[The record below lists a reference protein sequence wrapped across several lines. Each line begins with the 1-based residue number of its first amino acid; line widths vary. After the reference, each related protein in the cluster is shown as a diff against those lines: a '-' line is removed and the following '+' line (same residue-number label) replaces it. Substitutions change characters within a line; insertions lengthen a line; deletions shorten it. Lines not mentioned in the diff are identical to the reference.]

1 MEICSRIG
9 PILDKELSPSVAG
22 IISLLGAGRQSLLR
36 TTASVSQPRSL
47 IDHCTRLHGNPLFDV
62 VCRKNQHNIVKVLY
76 GRQSSGPI
84 TRRVAIQP
92 TFYNKLSL
100 IRTTLGHLTAVY
112 CVIFD
117 RSGKYIITGADDLLV
132 KLWSA
137 IDGRL
142 LATFRGASAEI
153 TDIAV
158 NLENTLLAAGSLD
171 RILRVWDM
179 QTCAPIAVLTS
190 HTGMITSVNFC
201 PSPRGDL
208 RYLVTT
214 STDGSIAFWQYTTPR
229 GGKTVFAS
237 KPIQY
242 LEKLRPGQA
251 KMICASFSSGGLF
264 LASGSA
270 DNHVRV
276 YMMSE
281 EGPKRILEIESHLD
295 TVDSIQWSH
304 TGLRFVSGSK
314 DGTAQIWHFETQQW
328 KNTKLNMNEK
338 LPGAPPPEDENK
350 KFKVTMVAWDLSDK
364 WIITAVSDHT
374 VRYNFFLTFP
384 QAN

>member
-1 MEICSRIG
+1 MLEICAQIG
-9 PILDKELSPSVAG
+9 PILDKELAPSVPG
-22 IISLLGAGRQSLLR
+22 ILSLLGAGRQSLLR
-36 TTASVSQPRSL
+36 TSESVSKTRSL
-47 IDHCTRLHGNPLFDV
+47 LDYCTRLHGMPLSDV
-62 VCRKNQHNIVKVLY
+62 VNRKNTHNIVKVLH
-76 GRQSSGPI
+76 GRQTSGAI
-84 TRRVAIQP
+84 TRRLVIP
-92 TFYNKLSL
+92 PSFYSKMSL
-100 IRTTLGHLTAVY
+100 VRTTLGHLSAVY
-112 CVIFD
+112 CVLFD

-179 QTCAPIAVLTS
+179 QTCAPIAVLTA

-251 KMICASFSSGGLF
+251 KMICASFSPGGMF
-264 LASGSA
+264 LAAG
-270 DNHVRV
+270 
-276 YMMSE
+276 
-281 EGPKRILEIESHLD
+281 
-295 TVDSIQWSH
+295 
-304 TGLRFVSGSK
+304 
-314 DGTAQIWHFETQQW
+314 
-328 KNTKLNMNEK
+328 
-338 LPGAPPPEDENK
+338 
-350 KFKVTMVAWDLSDK
+350 
-364 WIITAVSDHT
+364 
-374 VRYNFFLTFP
+374 
-384 QAN
+384 